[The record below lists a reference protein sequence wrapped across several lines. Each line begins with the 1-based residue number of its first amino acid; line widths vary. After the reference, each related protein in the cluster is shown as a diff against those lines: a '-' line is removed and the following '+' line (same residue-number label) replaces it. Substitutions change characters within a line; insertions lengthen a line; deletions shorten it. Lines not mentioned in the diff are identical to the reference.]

1 MSAEA
6 TTMRPEI
13 LFPLFQSVTALK
25 GVGDRVAQML
35 ERLAGERVV
44 DLIWHAPVAA
54 IDRRPVPDIIS
65 TVPGHVASLIVE
77 VVAHH
82 PSPRKGSPYRV
93 QVRDK
98 SDEMNLVFFN
108 ARSDYL
114 KRMLPVG
121 ETRLIS
127 GQIED
132 FHGVRQMVHPDYILK
147 SAEKGSLPPFEP
159 VYPLTYGMTSKRLRA
174 IIGEALKVVPELDEW
189 MDPHLKDAQGFL
201 SWKRSIHAL
210 HDPKQAGVLDEN
222 RPERRR
228 LAYDELFAN
237 QLALALVRTKMRK
250 RTGRQMIAKGNKSDL
265 VRQSLPFKPT
275 GAQDRAVADVIG
287 DMESPGAMLR
297 LLQGDVGSGKT
308 YVALMAMLHAVD
320 AGVQATLLAPTEIL
334 ARQHGTNLAEMLK
347 NSDVR
352 LEVLTGRDKGKKR
365 QEILRRLENGEID
378 ILVGTHALIQGD
390 VEFKDLGVA
399 VIDEQHRFGV
409 HQRLMLA
416 AKGEGRLDVLVMT
429 ATPIPRTLTLAVYG
443 EMDVSKLDEKP
454 PGRQPVDTRVMPI
467 ERLDEVVAALQRAV
481 SQGQRAYW
489 VCPLVEESDNSELA
503 AAEARH
509 EALLQVFGARRVG
522 LVHGR
527 MKAQDKDEVMRRFK
541 NGDYDIL
548 VATTVI
554 EVGVDVPDATIMVI
568 EQAERF
574 GLAQLHQLR
583 GRVGRGSG
591 KSVCLLLRSNQ
602 LGETATARLKIMR
615 ETEDGFRI
623 AEEDLRL
630 RGGGELLGTKQSGT
644 PAFRIADV
652 AVHGDLLPAAQADA
666 RMLVEKDADLK
677 SARGQAAR
685 VLLYLFERDAAIRL
699 LSSG

>member
-1 MSAEA
+1 
-6 TTMRPEI
+6 MRPEI

-65 TVPGHVASLIVE
+65 TVPGHVATLIVE

-82 PSPRKGSPYRV
+82 PSPRKSSPYRV
-93 QVRDK
+93 QVQDK
-98 SDEMNLVFFN
+98 SGEMNLVFFN

-114 KRMLPVG
+114 KRMLPIG

-147 SAEKGSLPPFEP
+147 PAEKDSLPPFEP

-201 SWKRSIHAL
+201 NWKRAIHAL
-210 HDPKQAGVLDEN
+210 HDPKQSGVLDEN

-265 VRQSLPFKPT
+265 IRQNLPFKPT
-275 GAQDRAVADVIG
+275 GAQDRAVADVIK

-320 AGVQATLLAPTEIL
+320 AGVQAALLAPTEIL
-334 ARQHGTNLAEMLK
+334 ARQHGANLAEMLK
-347 NSDVR
+347 DSDIR
-352 LEVLTGRDKGKKR
+352 LEVLTGRDKGRSRKD
-365 QEILRRLENGEID
+365 ILERLQKGEID

-454 PGRQPVDTRVMPI
+454 PGRQPVDTRVMSI
-467 ERLDEVVAALQRAV
+467 ERLDEVVAAMQRAV

-509 EALLQVFGARRVG
+509 AALSQVFGPRRVG

-541 NGDYDIL
+541 DGDYDIL

-591 KSVCLLLRSNQ
+591 KSVCLLLRSSQ

>member
-1 MSAEA
+1 
-6 TTMRPEI
+6 MRPEI